1 MSAFIPFCQFGTDWI
16 GTKIDRFDVPICN
29 IFQVKVL
36 EFGLC
41 YEVDPNQFK
50 NFLSFDD
57 YYQGITLYVDI
68 NLDRQTFEPENDFTI
83 HLHTIGKS

>member
-1 MSAFIPFCQFGTDWI
+1 MSQFVTYF
-16 GTKIDRFDVPICN
+16 RS
-29 IFQVKVL
+29 
-36 EFGLC
+36 
-41 YEVDPNQFK
+41 NQFK

-83 HLHTIGKS
+83 HLQTIGKL